1 MRKVNPAGAEV
12 ALRALNCAA
21 MQSPKKRLPRASGPF
36 WLGILLI
43 IAGPLYADDSGVDPL
58 YRGEVERGG
67 FEYDDSGDIP
77 WIENETKVLAMPQ
90 ADDLRPV
97 QIDALPGNLKLSID
111 ETRITVDPKD
121 RVVRVWLWVRSDSG
135 AESGTFEGFRCST
148 REYKVYAYA
157 NPRRDPPVRKATRA
171 NWLSAKKSRTA
182 NYRAELLNHYF
193 CGIRGTRDADEI
205 RSAMS
210 GEFRR
215 ETFFSN

>member
-1 MRKVNPAGAEV
+1 MRKVNPVGAEV

-21 MQSPKKRLPRASGPF
+21 MQTPKNRLPRASGPF

-43 IAGPLYADDSGVDPL
+43 IAGPLCADDTGVDPL

-90 ADDLRPV
+90 ADDLRTV
-97 QIDALPGNLKLSID
+97 QIDALPGNLELLID

-205 RSAMS
+205 RSAMT

>member
-1 MRKVNPAGAEV
+1 MHEVNPVGAEV

-21 MQSPKKRLPRASGPF
+21 MQTPKNRLPRASGPF
-36 WLGILLI
+36 WPGILLI
-43 IAGPLYADDSGVDPL
+43 IAGPLCADDTGVDPL

-90 ADDLRPV
+90 ADDLRTV
-97 QIDALPGNLKLSID
+97 QIDALPGNLELLID

-205 RSAMS
+205 RSAMT